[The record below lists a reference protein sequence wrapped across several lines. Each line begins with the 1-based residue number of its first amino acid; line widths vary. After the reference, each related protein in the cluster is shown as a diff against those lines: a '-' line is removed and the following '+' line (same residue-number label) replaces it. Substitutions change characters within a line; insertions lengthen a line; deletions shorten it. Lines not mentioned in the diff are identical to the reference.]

1 MVGSG
6 TQPTV
11 FVLLFSS
18 HTTLFVSS
26 RLMDSSHAE
35 DATNTKSASAQ
46 DKPLST
52 QVAQLQVSES
62 SPQEQESSRSP
73 EPKHPHDIADDI
85 STGSDSSEDETHR
98 DTTTPRQEL
107 GLVISALQN
116 TVQKSTPE
124 NPPHQDNSNHEQ
136 QQQQQQPS
144 ATDIG
149 KEKEE
154 DHSKINGNHAEELH
168 SGDDDEHTTVSEQSE
183 YDESSSR
190 DGSMGEI
197 VPPTPGTPPPI
208 FEPRTSDDLPDVEA
222 YSSAN
227 LIALHD
233 INLKDIKAN
242 NLSPREQEKAGK
254 WNGVGYH
261 FIVYDC

>member
-1 MVGSG
+1 
-6 TQPTV
+6 
-11 FVLLFSS
+11 
-18 HTTLFVSS
+18 
-26 RLMDSSHAE
+26 MDSSQV
-35 DATNTKSASAQ
+35 DGATNTKSAAVE

-52 QVAQLQVSES
+52 QVAQLQVSSES
-62 SPQEQESSRSP
+62 SPQQEQEQNASSRSP
-73 EPKHPHDIADDI
+73 EPTHPHDIADDI
-85 STGSDSSEDETHR
+85 STGSDSSEEETHK
-98 DTTTPRQEL
+98 DATTPRQEL

-124 NPPHQDNSNHEQ
+124 GPPQNDHEQ
-136 QQQQQQPS
+136 QPEQPS
-144 ATDIG
+144 DIRR
-149 KEKEE
+149 KEGEEEEE
-154 DHSKINGNHAEELH
+154 DHTKMNGNHAEELH
-168 SGDDDEHTTVSEQSE
+168 SGDDDGHTTLSEQSE

-242 NLSPREQEKAGK
+242 NLSPREQEKTGK
-254 WNGVGYH
+254 GE
-261 FIVYDC
+261 

>member
-1 MVGSG
+1 
-6 TQPTV
+6 
-11 FVLLFSS
+11 
-18 HTTLFVSS
+18 
-26 RLMDSSHAE
+26 MDTSQVE
-35 DATNTKSASAQ
+35 DATNTKLESAQ
-46 DKPLST
+46 DKPLTT

-62 SPQEQESSRSP
+62 SPQEQASSRSS
-73 EPKHPHDIADDI
+73 EPNHPHGMADDI
-85 STGSDSSEDETHR
+85 STGSDSSEDETYK
-98 DTTTPRQEL
+98 DSTTPRQEL

-124 NPPHQDNSNHEQ
+124 NPVHNNEQ
-136 QQQQQQPS
+136 Q
-144 ATDIG
+144 A
-149 KEKEE
+149 EKEE
-154 DHSKINGNHAEELH
+154 EEDHGKMNGNHAEELH
-168 SGDDDEHTTVSEQSE
+168 SGDDDGHTTLSEQSE
-183 YDESSSR
+183 YDEASSR

-254 WNGVGYH
+254 LIGCHISLCIHTKNVIDEPILRAIRH
-261 FIVYDC
+261 LFNNRFMKAKRLFEQNAKR

>member
-1 MVGSG
+1 
-6 TQPTV
+6 
-11 FVLLFSS
+11 
-18 HTTLFVSS
+18 
-26 RLMDSSHAE
+26 MDSSQID
-35 DATNTKSASAQ
+35 DATNTKSASVE

-52 QVAQLQVSES
+52 QVAQLQVSSSES
-62 SPQEQESSRSP
+62 SPQQEQDQEASSRSP
-73 EPKHPHDIADDI
+73 EPTHPHDIADDI
-85 STGSDSSEDETHR
+85 STGSDSSEDETHK
-98 DTTTPRQEL
+98 DASTPRQEL

-124 NPPHQDNSNHEQ
+124 VPPQQHDHEQ
-136 QQQQQQPS
+136 QQQEQPS
-144 ATDIG
+144 DTR
-149 KEKEE
+149 EEEE
-154 DHSKINGNHAEELH
+154 DHAKMNGNHAEELH
-168 SGDDDEHTTVSEQSE
+168 SGDDDGHTTLSEQSE

-242 NLSPREQEKAGK
+242 NLSPREQEKTGK
-254 WNGVGYH
+254 GEWRIFHGVQCLTQCDH
-261 FIVYDC
+261 R